1 VVWLVVGR
9 SEAFVMKLVEN
20 ASAIAA
26 IVGLIVK
33 NVIIFY
39 FRLKKKLKIDLFD
52 DLNFLSDDELIKQEK
67 LL

>member
-1 VVWLVVGR
+1 
-9 SEAFVMKLVEN
+9 MKLVEN